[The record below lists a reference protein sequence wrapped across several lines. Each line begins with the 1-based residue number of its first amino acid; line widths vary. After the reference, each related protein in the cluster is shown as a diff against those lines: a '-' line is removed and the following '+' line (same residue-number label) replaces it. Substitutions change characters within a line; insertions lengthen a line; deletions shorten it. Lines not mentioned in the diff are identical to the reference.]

1 MKHYT
6 FCRTPDGELKLEH
19 EQNYTLADNDRGVE
33 SNTFTERTDINE
45 FLRDGAV
52 INSLYDVTLQHLFE
66 SRTRNVEARILE
78 VFNKAYEI
86 CWMITEQEVTYT
98 DILHNVFNNKPN
110 FFIRDLSYCVAWSIL
125 KVYGVF
131 YEFKQSILVSL
142 RSCTQDKSLFSSYR
156 ELVRMQEDP
165 CRPICFATPGVRHS
179 HTDFCVEGLDAHSD
193 DAKSILDFL
202 SNFATRHS
210 ELELDEDEDD
220 EYEMRPV
227 DDVLEKSFT
236 AIRTTYEAIKSEN
249 ERLAFTIAEMESNQR
264 KTIEGM
270 EATISRLRSQITHLN
285 KQLEASKNEVKVKE
299 VIKENPL
306 QKILNWDTITNYALG
321 LGNYKDV
328 QVICN
333 MFNRMSSRNQYYN
346 QNLMDN
352 IDKLEAYIRELQKPV
367 YNQTNHIDGD
377 YVETQ
382 NNHHLKSETHE

>member
-1 MKHYT
+1 MAPK
-6 FCRTPDGELKLEH
+6 
-19 EQNYTLADNDRGVE
+19 
-33 SNTFTERTDINE
+33 
-45 FLRDGAV
+45 
-52 INSLYDVTLQHLFE
+52 
-66 SRTRNVEARILE
+66 
-78 VFNKAYEI
+78 
-86 CWMITEQEVTYT
+86 
-98 DILHNVFNNKPN
+98 
-110 FFIRDLSYCVAWSIL
+110 VAII
-125 KVYGVF
+125 
-131 YEFKQSILVSL
+131 E
-142 RSCTQDKSLFSSYR
+142 
-156 ELVRMQEDP
+156 
-165 CRPICFATPGVRHS
+165 
-179 HTDFCVEGLDAHSD
+179 
-193 DAKSILDFL
+193 DFL

-367 YNQTNHIDGD
+367 YNQTNHIGGD

-382 NNHHLKSETHE
+382 NNHQQKSETHE